1 MLLRSRAILNVARR
15 GVMVQKRCLGT
26 GEVTRGGYTVCYG
39 NPTLG
44 WALTFDRSWQ
54 YRMFTM
60 FLIGLLGNSLELMY
74 ETHPPPGYSKLPYMK
89 VRRREF
95 WWGTCDAF
103 DVYCQCGYDYE
114 ELTVHH

>member
-1 MLLRSRAILNVARR
+1 
-15 GVMVQKRCLGT
+15 MVQKRRLGT
-26 GEVTRGGYTVCYG
+26 GEVVRGGHAVCYG

-54 YRMFTM
+54 YRMFTL